1 MKEGGIWALFS
12 PEAWLGVVLVS
23 WKVRSGGHREKQ
35 FSLSF
40 HLNEELVRVSEL
52 IYFN

>member
-1 MKEGGIWALFS
+1 MFS
-12 PEAWLGVVLVS
+12 PEAWLGVVQVFR
-23 WKVRSGGHREKQ
+23 KVLSGGHREKQ
-35 FSLSF
+35 FLISF